1 MLTPQS
7 PLDCDGSTVISISFT
22 ISAAPFGLGICP
34 ACPLGGLEQE
44 AHDMRALKL
53 TVAMAGVLFL
63 IRYIPVYY
71 YTSEFNEFV
80 KQEAQRNQRRDQ
92 LKLALLNRAK
102 DYSLSLTEA
111 DINITTHDGV
121 FRVAVD
127 YKTPL
132 DFLVYRPELTF
143 HATGAGLARE

>member
-1 MLTPQS
+1 
-7 PLDCDGSTVISISFT
+7 
-22 ISAAPFGLGICP
+22 
-34 ACPLGGLEQE
+34 
-44 AHDMRALKL
+44 MRVLKL
-53 TVAMAGVLFL
+53 TFVLAGLLFL

-80 KQEAQRNQRRDQ
+80 KQEAQGTQRRDQ
-92 LKLALLNRAK
+92 LKSALLNRAK
-102 DYSLSLTEA
+102 DYSLSLT
-111 DINITTHDGV
+111 DIDISTHDGV

-132 DFLVYRPELTF
+132 DFLLYRPELRF